1 MTKDLVIHDTCEVT
15 FEDLITKD
23 VVGVGYAQIA
33 GLEQT
38 LTEDELRGG
47 IGNKLV
53 YMIRS
58 AKDISLNITSA
69 TFKPEFLALLSGEK
83 IRTFTEDVTRIAYL
97 TVKEGATPATKEID
111 LPANMAALT
120 AIRIEDVDGKQHA
133 LVPSAGVVD
142 VSTLKAVAGDE
153 LEAYY
158 LESVTGEGVAFKA
171 NKFPNKFKVTY
182 RTVTYD
188 KDKAVIDKNLWFVFD
203 EAIPSGAFTLSLE
216 NGSPFVP
223 EFNFRVTAP
232 KGCNTLGRTFTTE
245 YKEDETDC

>member
-1 MTKDLVIHDTCEVT
+1 MTKDLVIHDTCEVII
-15 FEDLITKD
+15 EDLVTKD
-23 VVGVGYAQIA
+23 VIGIGYAQIA

-47 IGNKLV
+47 IGNKLA

-58 AKDISLNITSA
+58 AKDISLNVTSA
-69 TFKPEFLALLSGEK
+69 TFKPEFLALMSGEK
-83 IRTFTEDVTRIAYL
+83 MKTFTEEVTRIVYL
-97 TVKEGATPATKEID
+97 TVKDGASGTKEIE
-111 LPANMAALT
+111 LPTKLTALT
-120 AIRIEDVDGKQHA
+120 AIRVEDTDGKQHN
-133 LVPSAGVVD
+133 LVPSAGVID
-142 VSTLKAVAGDE
+142 ASTLKATAGTE

-158 LESVTGEGVAFKA
+158 LESVTGEGVAFKT

-188 KDKAVIDKNLWFVFD
+188 RELAMIDKNLWFVFD

-216 NGSPFVP
+216 NGSPYIP
-223 EFNFRVTAP
+223 ELNFRVTAP

-245 YKEDETDC
+245 YTEEETDC